1 MDCISG
7 VKASS
12 TSMSLDA
19 ILDLLVKGMSRVTTY
34 MVGGQMK
41 LGLLRKVLSTM
52 AEGHSSSRTTSITV
66 LSQIFLSKAGMTAR
80 CIS

>member
-7 VKASS
+7 VKVSS

-19 ILDLLVKGMSRVTTY
+19 ILGLLVKGIPLVTTY

-52 AEGHSSSRTTSITV
+52 VEVHSNSRTTSITA